1 MVPRITLLLLLSA
14 VVVAAVAYG
23 IENRVVN
30 AYGRLPSLRFLHV
43 PKTGTSFIISLR
55 NYLDA
60 CEVKDKTCS
69 GDHGGSDLTV
79 RFAND
84 TPFYIEACDGQLEA
98 CSKSAYHMHWRYT
111 FQGNYV
117 TLLREPGEQAVSGFV
132 YTNALL
138 QAANKTQMAAEEY
151 VRRHHNLHVKV
162 GGEGRG
168 DTPWVF
174 CVVVVAV
181 WMPCALPTSFQ
192 QLSVRCRGRGMQSVM
207 HCRVFPSRAGAEAR
221 RYNGE

>member
-168 DTPWVF
+168 GEGGQAWLF
-174 CVVVVAV
+174 CGCCCLDAV
-181 WMPCALPTSFQ
+181 RFANIVSTAVRSLSRTRYAVCDALSGISIT
-192 QLSVRCRGRGMQSVM
+192 RWGRGTPV
-207 HCRVFPSRAGAEAR
+207 
-221 RYNGE
+221 